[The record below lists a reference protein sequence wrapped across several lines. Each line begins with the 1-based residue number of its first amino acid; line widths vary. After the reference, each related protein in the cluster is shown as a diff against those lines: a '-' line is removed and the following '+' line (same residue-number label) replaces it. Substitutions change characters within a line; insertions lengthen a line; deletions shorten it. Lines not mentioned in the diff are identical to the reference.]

1 MNKNYVIIGG
11 SSGIGKELVRILTR
25 EGHNVFVSYNE
36 NKVNNN
42 DKVQDQKFNVLNDSL
57 NLDNL
62 PDEIDGLVYCPG
74 SINLKPFKRF
84 TDEDFISDFKL
95 QVVGATSVIK
105 ALMPRLATG
114 ENSSIVLFSTIAV
127 QNGFNFHS
135 QVSISKG
142 AIEGLTRSLAAELA
156 PKIRVNAVAPSIT
169 DTSLAGKFLNTPQ
182 KIAAQAEKN
191 PLKKIGKAKDVA
203 EAAAYLLTDKSSWT
217 TGQIL
222 HVDGGS
228 STIK

>member
-11 SSGIGKELVRILTR
+11 SSGIGKELVNILASQ
-25 EGHNVFVSYNE
+25 GNNVFATYNK
-36 NKVNNN
+36 NMAASH
-42 DKVQDQKFNVLNDSL
+42 DKVHYQKYDVLNDSL
-57 NLDNL
+57 NLDSL

-95 QVVGATSVIK
+95 QVVGATRVIQNLLTR
-105 ALMPRLATG
+105 LMSG
-114 ENSSIVLFSTIAV
+114 NNSSIVLFSTIAV

-156 PKIRVNAVAPSIT
+156 PKIRVNAVAPSLT
-169 DTSLAGKFLNTPQ
+169 DTSLASKFLNTPE
-182 KIAAQAEKN
+182 KITAQAEKN
-191 PLKKIGKAKDVA
+191 PLKKIGTAKDVA
-203 EAAAYLLTDKSSWT
+203 EAVAYLLLDKSSWII
-217 TGQIL
+217 GQIL
-222 HVDGGS
+222 HVDGGF

>member
-11 SSGIGKELVRILTR
+11 SSGIGKELVSILAR
-25 EGHNVFVSYNE
+25 EGHNVFATYNE
-36 NKVNNN
+36 NKVKNN
-42 DKVQDQKFNVLNDSL
+42 DKVQYQKFNVLNDSL

-105 ALMPRLATG
+105 ALIPRLATG

-169 DTSLAGKFLNTPQ
+169 DSSLAGKFLNTPQ

-191 PLKKIGKAKDVA
+191 PLKKIGEVKDVA

>member
-11 SSGIGKELVRILTR
+11 SSGIGKELVKIIA
-25 EGHNVFVSYNE
+25 GQGNNVFATYNE
-36 NKVNNN
+36 NIVENS
-42 DKVQDQKFNVLNDSL
+42 DKVHYQKFDVLNDAL
-57 NLDNL
+57 NLDSL

-105 ALMPRLATG
+105 DLLSRLSAG
-114 ENSSIVLFSTIAV
+114 SNSSIVLFSTIAV

-135 QVSISKG
+135 QVSMSKG

-156 PKIRVNAVAPSIT
+156 PKIRVNALAPSLT
-169 DTSLAGKFLNTPQ
+169 DTSLASKFLNTPQ
-182 KIAAQAEKN
+182 KLTAQAERN
-191 PLKKIGKAKDVA
+191 PLKKVGDAKDVA
-203 EAAAYLLTDKSSWT
+203 EAAAFLLLDKSSWI

-222 HVDGGS
+222 HVDGGFS
-228 STIK
+228 SIK

>member
-11 SSGIGKELVRILTR
+11 SSGIGKELVTILASQ
-25 EGHNVFVSYNE
+25 GNNVFATYNE
-36 NKVNNN
+36 NIVESH
-42 DKVQDQKFNVLNDSL
+42 DKVHYQKYDVLSDSL
-57 NLDNL
+57 NLDSL

-95 QVVGATSVIK
+95 QVVGATKVIK
-105 ALMPRLATG
+105 SLLSKLTNG
-114 ENSSIVLFSTIAV
+114 SNSSIVLFSTIAV

-135 QVSISKG
+135 QVSMSKG
-142 AIEGLTRSLAAELA
+142 AIEGLTRSLAAEFA
-156 PKIRVNAVAPSIT
+156 PKIRVNAVAPSLT
-169 DTSLAGKFLNTPQ
+169 DTSLASKFLNTPQ
-182 KIAAQAEKN
+182 KLTAQAEKN
-191 PLKKIGKAKDVA
+191 PLKKIGSAKDVA
-203 EAAAYLLTDKSSWT
+203 EAAAYLLLDKSSWI

-222 HVDGGS
+222 HVDGGF

>member
-11 SSGIGKELVRILTR
+11 SSGIGKELVSILSR
-25 EGHNVFVSYNE
+25 EGHSVFATYNE
-36 NKVNNN
+36 NKVENH
-42 DKVQDQKFNVLNDSL
+42 DKVQYQKFNVLNDSL
-57 NLDNL
+57 NLDIL

-95 QVVGATSVIK
+95 QVVGATKIIK
-105 ALMPRLATG
+105 TLMPRLAKG
-114 ENSSIVLFSTIAV
+114 GNSSIVLFSTIAV

-135 QVSISKG
+135 QVAISKG

-156 PKIRVNAVAPSIT
+156 PKIRVNAVAPSLT
-169 DTSLAGKFLNTPQ
+169 DTSLASKFLNTPQ
-182 KIAAQAEKN
+182 KIAAQAENN
-191 PLKKIGKAKDVA
+191 PLKKIGTAKDVA
-203 EAAAYLLTDKSSWT
+203 EAAAYLVTDKSSWT

-222 HVDGGS
+222 HVDGGYS
-228 STIK
+228 SIK